1 MAKCDKVKA
10 ERINKGTIETIV
22 DGTFTIE
29 GTTAV
34 HIEGRLAYE
43 DGIFDIVKEEQKQIR
58 GIGVRAP
65 TVYTMVALKAGEF
78 EIEYQHLAPGFS
90 EHPNKILSAEVYKVI
105 VKPKQ

>member
-1 MAKCDKVKA
+1 MAVKA
-10 ERINKGTIETIV
+10 ERIPMRTIETIV

-34 HIEGRLAYE
+34 HIEGRPAYD
-43 DGIFDIVKEEQKQIR
+43 DGIFEIVKEEQKQIT

-65 TVYTMVALKAGEF
+65 TVYTFKALAPGEYD
-78 EIEYQHLAPGFS
+78 IEYQHLAPGFS
-90 EHPNKILSAEVYKVI
+90 EHPNKVLSAEVYKVI

>member
-1 MAKCDKVKA
+1 MAKCDRVKA
-10 ERINKGTIETIV
+10 ERIPMRTIETIV

-34 HIEGRLAYE
+34 HIEGRLAFDE
-43 DGIFDIVKEEQKQIR
+43 GIFDITKEEEKPIR

-65 TVYTMVALKAGEF
+65 TVYTMVALKAGEY